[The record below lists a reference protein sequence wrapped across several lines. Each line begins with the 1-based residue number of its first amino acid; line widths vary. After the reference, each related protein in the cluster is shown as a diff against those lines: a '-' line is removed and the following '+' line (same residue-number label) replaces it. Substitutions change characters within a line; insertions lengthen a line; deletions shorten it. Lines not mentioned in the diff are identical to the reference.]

1 MISQFFSERL
11 GHPTFPRVVKR
22 PTFRKN
28 NIYQMQIRTKIMSQS
43 GHLFISC
50 GIEFLSAV
58 GTFSSGKQTMRVNFL
73 NLHPASLKVPIV
85 SVSQKSK
92 NVT

>member
-43 GHLFISC
+43 GLLFISC

-58 GTFSSGKQTMRVNFL
+58 GTLSYGKTNNGGKFSESSSCCTESPYCICITKE
-73 NLHPASLKVPIV
+73 
-85 SVSQKSK
+85 
-92 NVT
+92 

>member
-1 MISQFFSERL
+1 
-11 GHPTFPRVVKR
+11 
-22 PTFRKN
+22 
-28 NIYQMQIRTKIMSQS
+28 MSQS